1 MDVGHG
7 FVGRTGEHGRP
18 FRPGDAAQPEAE
30 GLPIGR
36 RRSLHVTG
44 HAAAKVPSFTE
55 FYRVLPSFS
64 EFFSWRPLCF
74 PTDGTFFLFQFY
86 QPRELNHWVNFFLI
100 F

>member
-44 HAAAKVPSFTE
+44 HAAAEVPSFTE
-55 FYRVLPSFS
+55 FYRVLPSFT
-64 EFFSWRPLCF
+64 EFFRVFLVAATLFSNRWDL
-74 PTDGTFFLFQFY
+74 FFVPILSAS
-86 QPRELNHWVNFFLI
+86 
-100 F
+100 